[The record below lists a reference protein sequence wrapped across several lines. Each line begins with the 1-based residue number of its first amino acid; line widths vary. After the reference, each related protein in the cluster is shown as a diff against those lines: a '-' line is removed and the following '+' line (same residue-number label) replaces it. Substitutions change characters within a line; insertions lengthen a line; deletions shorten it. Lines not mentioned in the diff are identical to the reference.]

1 MHFYNLHCFFVF
13 AEILW
18 YPSSPSSRE
27 KDTAIG
33 GKHSTERQVDGAW
46 VHKCAGIPAESVNL
60 KLYSSELAAT
70 KGPRSEW
77 LWPKPLLKLFMNKSL
92 CEVSS
97 YLLFLTILKETYKML
112 YNPVFCCDFNS
123 ASIQEKENIKT
134 GIIEKEIWNFIL
146 RFFSVLRSDGLLLY
160 RWN

>member
-1 MHFYNLHCFFVF
+1 M
-13 AEILW
+13 
-18 YPSSPSSRE
+18 
-27 KDTAIG
+27 
-33 GKHSTERQVDGAW
+33 DGAW

-97 YLLFLTILKETYKML
+97 YLLFLTILKETSKML

-134 GIIEKEIWNFIL
+134 GMH
-146 RFFSVLRSDGLLLY
+146 LLLRKRFEILFWDFLVHWGVMGY
-160 RWN
+160 SCIDEIKVKQT